1 MTNHLLRLPLTAAL
15 LAAAG
20 APASFAQDAAPEPS
34 TPPVEAE
41 KTPADFDSSLT
52 LYLWAVSTSGDVT
65 TNGATVS
72 ADASFIDVIQ
82 NADTVFGLMGAVNL
96 EYKQLVFQIH
106 PTWMHISTEEQGAG
120 AMGVPID
127 ADFDTD
133 VLWFEG
139 LAGWRFI
146 ERDVD
151 GPESGRRFHLD
162 GFVGGRVT
170 YIDTD
175 LGLRALS
182 AVTLPDGT
190 VLPAGTK
197 VGVSDTEAWFE
208 PFVGA
213 RIGYDL
219 SRTWSLALRADL
231 GGFGIG
237 SEFAWQAMAI
247 IGWRFDLF
255 GADAAMLLGSRA
267 LGQKYQDND
276 FEWDVIAHGPAIGLN
291 IAF

>member
-1 MTNHLLRLPLTAAL
+1 MTKLLQLPLTAAL
-15 LAAAG
+15 LIASC
-20 APASFAQDAAPEPS
+20 APTFAQSAEPTAS
-34 TPPVEAE
+34 TPPVEPEA
-41 KTPADFDSSLT
+41 AHSDFNSSLT

-82 NADTVFGLMGAVNL
+82 NADTVFGLMGAVDL
-96 EYKQLVFQIH
+96 QYKQLVFQIH
-106 PTWMHISTEEQGAG
+106 PTWMHVSTEEQGAG

-146 ERDVD
+146 DRDVD
-151 GPESGRRFHLD
+151 GPDSGRRFHLD

-175 LGLRALS
+175 LGLRALG

-197 VGVSDTEAWFE
+197 VGVSDSEAWFD
-208 PFVGA
+208 PFIGA
-213 RIGYDL
+213 RIHYDITKTFAL
-219 SRTWSLALRADL
+219 GLRADI

-237 SEFAWQAMAI
+237 SEFAWQAAAFVD
-247 IGWRFDLF
+247 WKFDLF
-255 GADAAMLLGSRA
+255 GADAALLLGYRA
-267 LGQKYQDND
+267 LGQDYQDND